1 MPANAGASTRSEALI
16 IVTAPLPETK
26 LSCELEDPPPLQLVK
41 ANTVTNIA
49 VLSFSR
55 FILFLWQEM
64 ARGLGVCK
72 ARDES
77 IIIEMNTGHRC

>member
-1 MPANAGASTRSEALI
+1 MRLAALI
-16 IVTAPLPETK
+16 NVTAPLPETK
-26 LSCELEDPPPLQLVK
+26 LSCELEDPPPRQLVK
-41 ANTVTNIA
+41 ANTVTKSA
-49 VLSFSR
+49 MLKLSR

-77 IIIEMNTGHRC
+77 IIIEMNTGH